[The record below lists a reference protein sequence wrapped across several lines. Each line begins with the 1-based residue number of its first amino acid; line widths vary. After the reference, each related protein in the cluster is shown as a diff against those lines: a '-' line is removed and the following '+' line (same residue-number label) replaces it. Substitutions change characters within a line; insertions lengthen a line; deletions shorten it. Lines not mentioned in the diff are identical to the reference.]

1 MNKKIAVIPAI
12 IIIAIITAISQVN
25 PEDVP
30 EEMIEVE
37 TVEIEAMITMPVKSA
52 RPDCGPN
59 PECYVPSYYVAKTG
73 ETVYWENQD
82 SAFHSVTSGQQEN
95 PDGLFDSGHIA
106 VSYTHL
112 TLPTNREV

>member
-12 IIIAIITAISQVN
+12 TIIAIITAISQVN
-25 PEDVP
+25 FEDVP
-30 EEMIEVE
+30 EEMLEVE
-37 TVEIEAMITMPVKSA
+37 TVEVEDMIIMPVKSA

-59 PECYVPSYYVAKTG
+59 
-73 ETVYWENQD
+73 
-82 SAFHSVTSGQQEN
+82 
-95 PDGLFDSGHIA
+95 A

>member
-37 TVEIEAMITMPVKSA
+37 TVEIEAMITMPIKSA

-59 PECYVPSYYVAKTG
+59 PEC
-73 ETVYWENQD
+73 
-82 SAFHSVTSGQQEN
+82 
-95 PDGLFDSGHIA
+95 
-106 VSYTHL
+106 
-112 TLPTNREV
+112 